1 MKITLNAPH
10 EKVFLGFLL
19 GFLSLM
25 TGFYFTKRAHLIKKL
40 TVQDHYYVKIDLLGR
55 VML

>member
-1 MKITLNAPH
+1 MKITLNTPH
-10 EKVFLGFLL
+10 EKVFGLFFGIF
-19 GFLSLM
+19 SLM

-40 TVQDHYYVKIDLLGR
+40 SVQDHYYVKIDLLGR